1 MIACVQE
8 RFKVQGFVLTGRG
21 GARHPGDRRRV
32 RRESGGHREL
42 DGTRVL
48 RESAKH
54 WPSIKQ
60 KQSAPKTRLFFGG
73 EPWRAQT
80 WFRICA
86 EAASILRAEASSN
99 DVEDA
104 GGALENRPLSAETP
118 AEAGRLKGDEGSVPI
133 PFLAQQLRTKIC
145 TFRCPEDACIV

>member
-1 MIACVQE
+1 MIARVQE
-8 RFKVQGFVLTGRG
+8 RFKVQGFVLTGQG

-60 KQSAPKTRLFFGG
+60 KQSAPKPGFFFGESHG
-73 EPWRAQT
+73 EPKHGSGFAQKLP
-80 WFRICA
+80 
-86 EAASILRAEASSN
+86 ASCEQ
-99 DVEDA
+99 
-104 GGALENRPLSAETP
+104 
-118 AEAGRLKGDEGSVPI
+118 RLQVMM
-133 PFLAQQLRTKIC
+133 LRTPRARSRTVRSPQKL
-145 TFRCPEDACIV
+145 RLRLGD